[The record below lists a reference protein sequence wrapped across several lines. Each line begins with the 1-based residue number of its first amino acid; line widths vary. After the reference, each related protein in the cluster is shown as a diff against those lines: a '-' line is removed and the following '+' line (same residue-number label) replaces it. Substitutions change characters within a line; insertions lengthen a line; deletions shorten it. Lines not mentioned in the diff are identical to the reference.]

1 MPVLTTTST
10 VPHNSPCHMQW
21 HSYAGVDV
29 VSNKGKLQWP
39 AKNLGSICGD
49 EPGQKKWD
57 TPGQVSGT
65 YKAGGE
71 ITTDILFAQNHLG
84 RVFMSVCPL
93 NAKSESECK
102 PLQR

>member
-1 MPVLTTTST
+1 MPL
-10 VPHNSPCHMQW
+10 
-21 HSYAGVDV
+21 HSSAGVDV
-29 VSNKGKLQWP
+29 VSNKGKLSWP
-39 AKNLGSICGD
+39 ARNLGSICGD

-57 TPGQVSGT
+57 TPGQIGGT